1 MRKLKNK
8 LRWRNILFVALLIKL
23 IYWIF
28 RWCGPFKG
36 KKGFKIDD
44 KLEANA
50 IPGQLIVMRKEG
62 ITKAQF
68 DQWKQESLGSLN
80 IQFVKVCGN
89 CDDTLELWQGDEDD
103 VLTFIQGVEKI
114 ATGGQSSGSSSVEGG
129 GETPIAYFCL
139 NFVVDVPERFL
150 DPCIRDSYKYD
161 EGREVTPAPASG
173 ALVTIG
179 VLDTGLS
186 PSLKNVYTQPV
197 TGSCI
202 TQGARGWNFV
212 NDTDVTDDDNDIRH
226 GSLVTKFI
234 IDQSLKYRKQPINI
248 LPVKVHD
255 KDGISNLFDIL
266 CAIAYA
272 SSCGVQLINASFGF
286 YAKQKSDAPSLLRA
300 FIDRYLVAKNILL
313 IAAAGN
319 LNAAEDSDFLAYSTG
334 NPRDLDVH
342 PFYPA
347 SFATEFEQV
356 LAATTV
362 RITEKNASSSPDQNF
377 SDNAVEMGV
386 VCDQT
391 DTGGHFSFLHPFGTP
406 VLIYGTSYAAPIL
419 TGIIAQHYT
428 ELLNAMPGG
437 QFDKQLLLQKLRS
450 LLLAEST
457 AKLGLFV
464 KDGNS
469 CKK

>member
-8 LRWRNILFVALLIKL
+8 LRWRDILFVALLIKL
-23 IYWIF
+23 IYWLF
-28 RWCGPFKG
+28 RWCRPSKG

-68 DQWKQESLGSLN
+68 DKWKQENLRSLD

-103 VLTFIQGVEKI
+103 VRTFIQGVEKI
-114 ATGGQSSGSSSVEGG
+114 ASGGQSSGSGSIEGG

-139 NFVVDVPERFL
+139 NFVVDAPERFL
-150 DPCIRDSYKYD
+150 DPCERDRYGYE
-161 EGREVTPAPASG
+161 EGKIEPPAPASG

-186 PSLKNVYTQPV
+186 ASLKNAYTQPV

-202 TQGARGWNFV
+202 SQGERGWNFI
-212 NDTDVTDDDNDIRH
+212 NDTDNTDDDNDIRH

-234 IDQSLKYRKQPINI
+234 IDQALKYRKQPINI

-255 KDGISNLFDIL
+255 KDGKSNLFDVL

-272 SSCGVQLINASFGF
+272 SSCNVQLINASFGF

-300 FIDRYLVAKNILL
+300 FVERYLVAKNILM

-319 LNAAEDSDFLAYSTG
+319 LNSVEDSDFLAYSTG

-362 RITEKNASSSPDQNF
+362 RITAKTASSSPDQNF
-377 SDNAVEMGV
+377 SDDVVDMGV
-386 VCDQT
+386 ECDQT
-391 DTGGHFSFLHPFGTP
+391 DTGGHFSFRHPFGAP
-406 VLIYGTSYAAPIL
+406 VLIYGSSYAAPIL

-428 ELLNAMPGG
+428 ELLSAMPGG
-437 QFDKQLLLQKLRS
+437 QFDKPLLLQKLRS
-450 LLLAEST
+450 LLLAET
-457 AKLGLFV
+457 NAKLSLFV
-464 KDGNS
+464 KDGTS